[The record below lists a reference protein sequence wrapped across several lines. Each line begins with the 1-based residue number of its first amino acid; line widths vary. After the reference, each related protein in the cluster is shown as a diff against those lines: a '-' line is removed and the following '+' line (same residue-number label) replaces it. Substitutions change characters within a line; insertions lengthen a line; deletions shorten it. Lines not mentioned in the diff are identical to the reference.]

1 MSRRKRVIS
10 GTMTLALTASLLLG
24 GNITAVIDNNESYEA
39 MAATSSNLTLADMP
53 ASLKD
58 SVEWVWNN
66 RIVKER
72 STERKNII
80 FDQIFA
86 GNGTLNYVV
95 RWQSSKPVTLQQRK
109 DIEIMLSRQIN
120 NWTKNL
126 IGYDGWP
133 FKEIKVKVV
142 GWACTDASLILDKQ
156 SDEIVYT
163 DYIHDD
169 LSNSNSSIPAELPC
183 APSSLS
189 RAEHFED
196 YNYSYPGGLDKR
208 FDMYLWGT
216 TNFQGGAGGDWGQ
229 RISDD
234 YILLTVNSDE
244 VHIIEHEM
252 GHGFGMPDFYEDA
265 DRPPSGFPMP
275 TIMWAGNSATITE
288 WDVWLLRYIW
298 SQLKQD
304 TSRFPNITVDD
315 TNDDSEPTV
324 DPDTSTE
331 VVYSNNIASK
341 ATVTSSFCSDWESI
355 NALNDGYD
363 PSNSNDRAHDVY
375 GNWPQTGTQ
384 WVKYTFDKNYTISKT
399 DLYWFKDGAGID
411 VPSSYKI
418 KYWNGS
424 SWVEVSNASGLGNAA
439 NQYNSTSFNPITTNA
454 IMIEMNSNGSY
465 STGILEW
472 KVYGEEAG
480 SVNTPIETPDVDNSD
495 KPALTSGDIKIE
507 AYNSLRNALS
517 NTISPLIKITN
528 TSNEPL
534 DLSKVSLRYYYTADG
549 ASSQNY
555 WCDWSSVG
563 SQNVKSKFVTSSSS
577 ANADNYLEISFTS
590 GAGTLAPGSTAFI
603 NGRISKGDW
612 SNYNQSNDYSFNSSD
627 NSYVES
633 GKIPV
638 YVNGQLIA
646 GVEP

>member
-10 GTMTLALTASLLLG
+10 GTMTLALTASLLIG
-24 GNITAVIDNNESYEA
+24 GNIATVIDNNESYEA
-39 MAATSSNLTLADMP
+39 MAATSSNLALADMP

-109 DIEIMLSRQIN
+109 DIEIMISRQIN

-163 DYIHDD
+163 DYVHDD
-169 LSNSNSSIPAELPC
+169 LSNSNSSIPAKLPC
-183 APSSLS
+183 APSNLS

-234 YILLTVNSDE
+234 YILSTVNSDE
-244 VHIIEHEM
+244 VHIIEHEI

-265 DRPPSGFPMP
+265 DRPPAGFPMP

-304 TSRFPNITVDD
+304 TSRFQNITVDD
-315 TNDDSEPTV
+315 TNDDSVPTV

-331 VVYSNNIASK
+331 VVTSNNIASK

-355 NALNDGYD
+355 NALNDGYN

-375 GNWPQTGTQ
+375 GNWPHRGTQ

-424 SWVEVSNASGLGNAA
+424 SWVEVSNASGLGNVA
-439 NQYNSTSFNPITTNA
+439 NQYNSTSFSPITTNA
-454 IMIEMNSNGSY
+454 IMVEMNSNGSY

-480 SVNTPIETPDVDNSD
+480 SVTTPIETPDVDNSD

-528 TSNEPL
+528 TSNETL

-577 ANADNYLEISFTS
+577 VNDNYLEISFTS

-633 GKIPV
+633 SKIPV
-638 YVNGQLIA
+638 YINGQLIA

>member
-10 GTMTLALTASLLLG
+10 GTMTLALTASLLIG
-24 GNITAVIDNNESYEA
+24 GNIATVIDNNESYEA

-109 DIEIMLSRQIN
+109 DIEIMISRQIN

-163 DYIHDD
+163 DYVHDD
-169 LSNSNSSIPAELPC
+169 LSNSNSSIPAKLPC
-183 APSSLS
+183 APSNLS

-234 YILLTVNSDE
+234 YILSTVNSDE
-244 VHIIEHEM
+244 VHIIEHEI

-265 DRPPSGFPMP
+265 DRPPAGFPMP

-304 TSRFPNITVDD
+304 TSRFQNITVDD
-315 TNDDSEPTV
+315 TNDDSVPTV

-331 VVYSNNIASK
+331 VVTSNNIASK

-355 NALNDGYD
+355 NALNDGYN

-375 GNWPQTGTQ
+375 GNWPHRGTQ

-424 SWVEVSNASGLGNAA
+424 SWVEVSNASGLGNVA
-439 NQYNSTSFNPITTNA
+439 NQYNSTSFSPITTNA
-454 IMIEMNSNGSY
+454 IMVEMNSNGSY

-480 SVNTPIETPDVDNSD
+480 SVTTPIETPDVDNSD

-528 TSNEPL
+528 TSNETL

-577 ANADNYLEISFTS
+577 VNDNYLEISFTS

-633 GKIPV
+633 SKIPV
-638 YVNGQLIA
+638 YINGQLIA